1 MVLPKGPGVI
11 YTGKN
16 TEMKITW
23 QSADAR
29 AFQLEVGTDLSYALA
44 RIPVNPKGAGKTL
57 YSVVLCNL
65 SPGTRYFYRLVQGQ
79 GYTGGSFITAP
90 DGSASRLKF
99 VSYGDSRTN
108 PQLHDAVSR
117 QVVELFTADAAYQTL
132 NLALGDLVTNG
143 DDEGYW
149 ETEFFH
155 PDLSNIRAQLANL
168 AFIPVRGNHEHSGVL
183 FSRYFP
189 YPYVGKWYWSFDYG
203 PAHFTVIDQYSNLE
217 PGSAQYQWLVNDLA
231 STQKAWKFV
240 ALHQPG
246 WSAAKRANGFVRD
259 TLQPLLEQYGI
270 AILFAGHDHFYS
282 RAEVNGVQHLTIG
295 TGGAPSYDP
304 ADGQPLIVASYK
316 GTGFGKF
323 EIDGDRLT
331 GWFIDSSGQA
341 RDTFMINR

>member
-1 MVLPKGPGVI
+1 MVLPKGPSVI
-11 YTGKN
+11 YTGRN
-16 TEMKITW
+16 TEMKIAW
-23 QSADAR
+23 QAASAQT
-29 AFQLEVGTDLSYALA
+29 FLLEVGTDLSYALA
-44 RIPVNPKGAGKTL
+44 RITVNPKGSGKAL

-65 SPGTRYFYRLVQGQ
+65 LPGTRYFYRLVQGQ
-79 GYTGGSFITAP
+79 GYTSGSFVTAP

-99 VSYGDSRTN
+99 ISYGDTRTN
-108 PQLHDAVSR
+108 PQLHDAVSG
-117 QVVELFTADAAYQTL
+117 QVVELFTADLEYQTL
-132 NLALGDLVTNG
+132 NLALGDLVRNG

-155 PDLSNIRAQLANL
+155 PDLRNIRAQLANL
-168 AFIPVRGNHEHSGVL
+168 AFIPARGNHEHSGVL
-183 FSRYFP
+183 FGRYFP

-203 PAHFTVIDQYSNLE
+203 PAHFTIIDQYSNLE

-246 WSAAKRANGFVRD
+246 WSATERANGFVRD
-259 TLQPLLEQYGI
+259 KLQPLLEQHGI

-304 ADGQPLIVASYK
+304 VDGQPFVVAGYK

-331 GWFIDSSGQA
+331 GWFIDSSGQVQ
-341 RDTFMINR
+341 DTFVITR